1 MKTDRKVWL
10 VVFIFVLLTF
20 IITVFFYF
28 YQVKKSGEEAQILTP
43 EPYSSLGNLEGK
55 NLLSKDAKAGLGLYH
70 RAVFE
75 IVPREGD
82 DTQLDLKFL
91 GVKDPEPI
99 SFQELSVEDKDNL
112 HLNRDERFQILLTD
126 SEGRVLQYR
135 IMKDENDIVT
145 EY

>member
-1 MKTDRKVWL
+1 MKTNRKFWL
-10 VVFIFVLLTF
+10 VVFIIFLLIF
-20 IITVFFYF
+20 IITAFCYF
-28 YQVKKSGEEAQILTP
+28 YQVKKSGGEVQNIVP
-43 EPYSSLGNLEGK
+43 EPGSSLDNLEGK
-55 NLLSKDAKAGLGLYH
+55 DLLGEDVKAGLGLYH

-82 DTQLDLKFL
+82 DTQMDIKFL

>member
-10 VVFIFVLLTF
+10 VIFILVLLTF
-20 IITVFFYF
+20 IVTIFYYF
-28 YQVKKSGEEAQILTP
+28 YQVKKSGEEAQVLTP
-43 EPYSSLGNLEGK
+43 ESYSSLDNLEDK
-55 NLLSKDAKAGLGLYH
+55 NLLSDDLKVKLGLYH

-75 IVPREGD
+75 VIPKEGD
-82 DTQLDLKFL
+82 DTKFDLKFL

-126 SEGRVLQYR
+126 NEGKVLQYR

>member
-1 MKTDRKVWL
+1 MKKDKKVWL
-10 VVFIFVLLTF
+10 IVFIFILLVF
-20 IITVFFYF
+20 IITISYYF
-28 YQVKKSGEEAQILTP
+28 YQIKKSSEESQAPIP
-43 EPYSSLGNLEGK
+43 EPYSSLDNLEGK
-55 NLLSKDAKAGLGLYH
+55 NLLSEDVKVKLGLYH

-82 DTQLDLKFL
+82 DTKFDLKFL

-99 SFQELSVEDKDNL
+99 PFQELSVEDKNNL

-126 SEGRVLQYR
+126 NEGKVLQYR

>member
-1 MKTDRKVWL
+1 MKTDKKVWL
-10 VVFIFVLLTF
+10 VIFILVLLTF
-20 IITVFFYF
+20 IVTIFYYF
-28 YQVKKSGEEAQILTP
+28 YQVKKSGEEAQVLTP
-43 EPYSSLGNLEGK
+43 ESYSSLDNLEDK
-55 NLLSKDAKAGLGLYH
+55 NLLSDDLKVKLGLYH

-75 IVPREGD
+75 VIPKEGD
-82 DTQLDLKFL
+82 DTKFDLKFL

-99 SFQELSVEDKDNL
+99 SFRELSVEDKDNL

-126 SEGRVLQYR
+126 NEGKVLQYR

>member
-1 MKTDRKVWL
+1 MKTDKKVWL
-10 VVFIFVLLTF
+10 VIFILVLLTF
-20 IITVFFYF
+20 IVTIFYYF
-28 YQVKKSGEEAQILTP
+28 YQVKKSGEEAQVLTP
-43 EPYSSLGNLEGK
+43 ESYSSLDNLEDK
-55 NLLSKDAKAGLGLYH
+55 NLLSDDLKVKLGLYH

-75 IVPREGD
+75 VIPKEGD
-82 DTQLDLKFL
+82 DTKFDLKFL

-126 SEGRVLQYR
+126 NEGKVLQYR